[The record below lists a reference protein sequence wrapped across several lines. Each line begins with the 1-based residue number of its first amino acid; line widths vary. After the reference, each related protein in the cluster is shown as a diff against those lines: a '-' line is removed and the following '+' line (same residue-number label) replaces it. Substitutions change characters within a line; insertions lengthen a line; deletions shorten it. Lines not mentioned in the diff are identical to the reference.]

1 MIIEGNNM
9 NKKYEIYALL
19 LVIYSAVHL
28 MVVFA
33 HDNPIYIRINSLF
46 FFISVLCFLFT
57 WYKNSNNVIKIDLKI
72 RDLEI
77 KVRSLNQCIDEKDAF
92 YNSLI
97 NKTNQAAIQIASLLA
112 DHALIQFDISEKY
125 LKRKSRPAHKE
136 AQRIEELK
144 MQARL
149 YIEQYKMMLYKYE
162 MLLNL
167 FPELSSYV
175 DDLEAIKLLN
185 SPKNVKELVDD
196 FDRVN
201 NWVSKQEYE
210 LLSVSD
216 RNQLA
221 LDRYL
226 KGQKTNW
233 QIGRD
238 YELYCAYMYRE
249 FGWNVLNHGIEKQ
262 LNDMG
267 RDLICTKGSVVNIV
281 QCKLWSQSKVIHE
294 KHIAQLYGSTIEWQI
309 ENEEN
314 SSFKFD
320 KIQPVFITNIELSE
334 TAKKFAKRLNVVVY
348 KWQLQE
354 FPRIKCNVN
363 NGSRIY
369 HLPFDQQYDATKI
382 EGVGEFYAMS
392 VKEAEAKG
400 FRRAFR
406 WQGNNGRC

>member
-1 MIIEGNNM
+1 
-9 NKKYEIYALL
+9 
-19 LVIYSAVHL
+19 
-28 MVVFA
+28 
-33 HDNPIYIRINSLF
+33 
-46 FFISVLCFLFT
+46 
-57 WYKNSNNVIKIDLKI
+57 
-72 RDLEI
+72 
-77 KVRSLNQCIDEKDAF
+77 
-92 YNSLI
+92 
-97 NKTNQAAIQIASLLA
+97 
-112 DHALIQFDISEKY
+112 
-125 LKRKSRPAHKE
+125 
-136 AQRIEELK
+136 
-144 MQARL
+144 
-149 YIEQYKMMLYKYE
+149 
-162 MLLNL
+162 
-167 FPELSSYV
+167 
-175 DDLEAIKLLN
+175 
-185 SPKNVKELVDD
+185 
-196 FDRVN
+196 
-201 NWVSKQEYE
+201 VSKQEYE

-238 YELYCAYMYRE
+238 YELYCAYMFRE